1 MITYQV
7 VNNMLTIRLMCPI
20 THHLTVYYHYITED
34 NIIQE
39 LSHSLNPLEAVK
51 DRYPLLI
58 TNNIIG
64 KPVNEVVGIIN
75 TYNLLEVW
83 TMYQIIELIITAALI
98 LVFSFVVFSLWDLK
112 L

>member
-1 MITYQV
+1 MITYQI
-7 VNNMLTIRLMCPI
+7 VNSMLTIRLMCPI

-39 LSHSLNPLEAVK
+39 LSHSLNPLETVK

-58 TNNIIG
+58 TNNITG

-75 TYNLLEVW
+75 TYNLLEV
-83 TMYQIIELIITAALI
+83 
-98 LVFSFVVFSLWDLK
+98 
-112 L
+112 